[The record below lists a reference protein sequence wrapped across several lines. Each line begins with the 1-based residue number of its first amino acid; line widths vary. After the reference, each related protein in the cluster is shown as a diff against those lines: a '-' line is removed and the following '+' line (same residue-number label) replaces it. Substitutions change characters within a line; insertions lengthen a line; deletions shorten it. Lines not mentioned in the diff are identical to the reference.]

1 MSSSDNGIKLND
13 SSSRLWRPRGL
24 SSLVVSSAFRLV
36 AIMIQYDY
44 RQVPKLYYFP
54 PPILSFHAKGITQQ
68 LHCVHCTGVL
78 SMRNTSNTR
87 RQIRVHQA
95 SRAEGAHFLPPLCG
109 AMMAPWNKLSHF
121 SFFLA
126 RESPKKSC
134 LRLHTVPGRATVAR
148 IQLTHY
154 IFII

>member
-54 PPILSFHAKGITQQ
+54 PPILSFHAKGN
-68 LHCVHCTGVL
+68 HAAATGVL
-78 SMRNTSNTR
+78 SMRNASNTR
-87 RQIRVHQA
+87 RQTRVHQA
-95 SRAEGAHFLPPLCG
+95 WRADGAHFLPPLCVRCHG
-109 AMMAPWNKLSHF
+109 IIRSLI
-121 SFFLA
+121 FLGGRIA
-126 RESPKKSC
+126 KKVVPALAYSTRSC
-134 LRLHTVPGRATVAR
+134 YSSSNPAHSLYFY
-148 IQLTHY
+148 Y
-154 IFII
+154 IVGG